1 MYLKELNLEFN
12 HLVNL
17 FNVYT
22 LTVNCIKNNGGVS
35 MKSKEF
41 NLKLGMLD
49 VEIRIN
55 KHRHN
60 SNNIR
65 KQLYQDQY
73 MRDLEEK
80 RRKYLD
86 NHML

>member
-1 MYLKELNLEFN
+1 
-12 HLVNL
+12 
-17 FNVYT
+17 
-22 LTVNCIKNNGGVS
+22 

-65 KQLYQDQY
+65 KQLYQDKY